1 MKLKGRAE
9 DVNDQLARRV
19 MNITIQ
25 QCEQLKSVN
34 EPKTRRLLFNLA
46 YRHVNSIA
54 INAFSEEIKCSDG
67 GVCTRFSIFD
77 TLCRINHSC
86 SPNLEHFLDDD
97 DRTYCVVARTIKK
110 GEQVFIN
117 YACQMEFHS
126 TQERK
131 KYIKEN
137 WHFDCKCQKCR
148 QHHLQ

>member
-1 MKLKGRAE
+1 MKLKGKVE
-9 DVNDQLARRV
+9 DVNEQIARRV
-19 MNITIQ
+19 VCLTMQHT
-25 QCEQLKSVN
+25 QLGPDNSSN
-34 EPKTRRLLFNLA
+34 TQRLLFNLA

-54 INAFSEEIKCSDG
+54 VNAFSEEIKCSAG
-67 GVCTRFSIFD
+67 GLCTRFSIFD

-97 DRTYCVVARTIKK
+97 DRTYCVVARPIKK

-117 YACQMEFHS
+117 YVCQMEFLS

-137 WHFDCKCQKCR
+137 WDFDCKCQKCR
-148 QHHLQ
+148 QPHLQ